1 LNPKEGR
8 KKGSE
13 ICISFMYYV
22 PVMLFV
28 HLSFSYKRLGFITK
42 WGYCICQDH
51 WQLWSFWKNEGV
63 TLLHRFTW
71 WKKYKWQGESVQI
84 RNISTHHK
92 KCVNRKIVSNRK
104 CKCKNLVHV

>member
-1 LNPKEGR
+1 
-8 KKGSE
+8 
-13 ICISFMYYV
+13 
-22 PVMLFV
+22 
-28 HLSFSYKRLGFITK
+28 
-42 WGYCICQDH
+42 
-51 WQLWSFWKNEGV
+51 
-63 TLLHRFTW
+63 LLHRFTW